1 MDIVGWFLES
11 PLYGKDMVGLFLVF
25 SPYGTDMVG
34 LISGISS
41 IWNGHVGF
49 GSWNFLYMERIWWVG
64 SWNFL
69 YMERIWRLWF
79 LEFPLYGTD
88 MVTVRLLQVDP
99 DMPTFRPIDQ
109 HKNSDIKYT
118 ANGYI
123 PCKG

>member
-1 MDIVGWFLES
+1 MADL
-11 PLYGKDMVGLFLVF
+11 
-25 SPYGTDMVG
+25 
-34 LISGISS
+34 
-41 IWNGHVGF
+41 
-49 GSWNFLYMERIWWVG
+49 
-64 SWNFL
+64 
-69 YMERIWRLWF
+69 F

>member
-1 MDIVGWFLES
+1 MEGWFLEF
-11 PLYGKDMVGLFLVF
+11 PLYGTVSVGCFLVF
-25 SPYGTDMVG
+25 PLYGTNMAD
-34 LISGISS
+34 L
-41 IWNGHVGF
+41 
-49 GSWNFLYMERIWWVG
+49 
-64 SWNFL
+64 
-69 YMERIWRLWF
+69 F

>member
-1 MDIVGWFLES
+1 MGGWFLEF
-11 PLYGKDMVGLFLVF
+11 PLYL
-25 SPYGTDMVG
+25 TDMVG
-34 LISGISS
+34 
-41 IWNGHVGF
+41 
-49 GSWNFLYMERIWWVG
+49 
-64 SWNFL
+64 
-69 YMERIWRLWF
+69 WF

-99 DMPTFRPIDQ
+99 DLPTFRPIDQ